1 MAVQGHGEP
10 PLEERRGFPA
20 ALRGTPGVWG
30 VRLVAPNLNVPL
42 LAGAQALYW
51 TGQVIGIIV
60 AALVGQALAPHRVLA
75 TLPLAC
81 ITLGNIVV
89 TRTLSRI
96 MQERGRRAGFTLGS
110 LAGLVGGALNIAAIG
125 WGSFPL
131 FCVGCAVLGLYQA
144 SSQYYRLAATDSVDA
159 AARGRAVSMVLAG
172 SIVAAVIGRPLADW
186 AKDLVP
192 SLTFAG
198 SYLVF
203 AACALG
209 TLLLFPLMRFA
220 PPAPPARAGTA
231 PAGRPTREILR
242 LPLFRT
248 ALVNAAVGQG
258 IMVMVM
264 QSTTLAIAGHGHPVT
279 TGSWVIQW
287 HVLGMFVPSFFTGR
301 LIDRYGAAL
310 VALGGALAFAGS
322 AAVAVLGTGF
332 FHFLISSCLLGIGWN
347 FTYIAGTT
355 QITASHRP
363 EERGRVQGTA
373 EFTIACVGAAASF
386 AAGSLL
392 HLIGWTAVNVGILPL
407 IVVAGLM
414 NLALIRRQRSGPAL
428 SPRRFEVPSRE

>member
-1 MAVQGHGEP
+1 MIVH
-10 PLEERRGFPA
+10 R
-20 ALRGTPGVWG
+20 
-30 VRLVAPNLNVPL
+30 NVPL

-51 TGQVIGIIV
+51 TGQVIAIIV
-60 AALVGQALAPHRVLA
+60 AALVGQMLAPHRLLA

-81 ITLGNIVV
+81 ITLANIAV
-89 TRTLSRI
+89 TRRLSRI
-96 MQERGRRAGFTLGS
+96 MQERGRRTGFTLGS
-110 LAGLVGGALNIAAIG
+110 LAGLIGGALNVVAI
-125 WGSFPL
+125 WAQSFPL

-144 SSQYYRLAATDSVDA
+144 SAQYYRLAATDSVDA
-159 AARGRAVSMVLAG
+159 DGRGRAVSLVLTG
-172 SIVAAVIGRPLADW
+172 SLVAAVIGKPLADW

-198 SYLVF
+198 SYLMF
-203 AACALG
+203 AACAFG

-220 PPAPPARAGTA
+220 PPSPAPRAGA
-231 PAGRPTREILR
+231 GPAGRPTREIMR
-242 LPLFRT
+242 QPLFRT

-264 QSTTLAIAGHGHPVT
+264 QATPLAIAAHAHPVT

-301 LIDRYGAAL
+301 LIDRLGAARI
-310 VALGGALAFAGS
+310 ALGGVVAFAAS
-322 AAVAVLGTGF
+322 AVVAVLGTGF
-332 FHFLISSCLLGIGWN
+332 FHFLVSSCLLGLGWN

-363 EERGRVQGTA
+363 EERGRVQGAA
-373 EFTIACVGAAASF
+373 EFTIACVGAGASF

-392 HLIGWTAVNVGILPL
+392 HLIGWTAVNVGIVPL
-407 IVVAGLM
+407 IVVAGVM
-414 NLALIRRQRSGPAL
+414 NLALLRRQRSAALPA
-428 SPRRFEVPSRE
+428 PA

>member
-1 MAVQGHGEP
+1 MTVH
-10 PLEERRGFPA
+10 R
-20 ALRGTPGVWG
+20 
-30 VRLVAPNLNVPL
+30 NVPL

-51 TGQVIGIIV
+51 VGQVIAIIV
-60 AALVGQALAPHRVLA
+60 AALVGQMLAPHRLLA

-81 ITLGNIVV
+81 ITLGNIAV

-110 LAGLVGGALNIAAIG
+110 LAGLIGGALNVAAIA

-144 SSQYYRLAATDSVDA
+144 SAQYYRLAATDSVDA
-159 AARGRAVSMVLAG
+159 ASRGRAVSLVLAG
-172 SIVAAVIGRPLADW
+172 SIVAAIVGKPVADW

-192 SLTFAG
+192 SLSFAG
-198 SYLVF
+198 SYLIF
-203 AACALG
+203 SACALG

-220 PPAPPARAGTA
+220 PPSPAVKAGTA
-231 PAGRPTREILR
+231 PAGRPMSEILR

-248 ALVNAAVGQG
+248 ALANAAIGQG

-264 QSTTLAIAGHGHPVT
+264 QSTPLAIAASGHHVT
-279 TGSWVIQW
+279 AGSWVIQW

-301 LIDRYGAAL
+301 LIDRHGAAL
-310 VALGGALAFAGS
+310 VALGGVAAFAASGI
-322 AAVAVLGTGF
+322 VATIGTGF
-332 FHFLISSCLLGIGWN
+332 FDFLISSCLLGIGWN

-373 EFTIACVGAAASF
+373 EFTIACVGAGASF

-392 HLIGWTAVNVGILPL
+392 HLVGWTAVNVGILPL
-407 IVVAGLM
+407 IVVAGFM
-414 NLALIRRQRSGPAL
+414 NLALLRRQRSTALPA
-428 SPRRFEVPSRE
+428 PA